1 MSWQSFEKLVGEL
14 YRRQGYSVE
23 ERGGEDADGGIDLV
37 LRQSNEIIL
46 VQCKQWRTRQV
57 GVATVREL
65 YGVMA
70 SEGVS
75 RGILVTCGQF
85 TPDAKAFAKGK
96 HLELVDGAML
106 LEQISQVQKSRNI
119 DPIIAFE
126 QKQSTFIDLNCPRC
140 GKLMVIRKAR
150 KGKHIGK
157 QFWGC
162 TGFPQC
168 RGIKEIL

>member
-1 MSWQSFEKLVGEL
+1 
-14 YRRQGYSVE
+14 
-23 ERGGEDADGGIDLV
+23 
-37 LRQSNEIIL
+37 
-46 VQCKQWRTRQV
+46 
-57 GVATVREL
+57 
-65 YGVMA
+65 MA
-70 SEGVS
+70 SEGVG

-85 TPDAKAFAKGK
+85 TLDAKAFVKGK

-106 LEQISQVQKSRNI
+106 LEQISQVQESRNI

-168 RGIKEIL
+168 RGIKEIP